1 MVVRTPQLPQIN
13 LSLSSFAPPLFVDME
28 AFFEFS
34 FWMSEELLDLE
45 ARFAD
50 RIVRKEKVS
59 VAPSINPHGKKVRPR

>member
-1 MVVRTPQLPQIN
+1 MAIRTPQVAQLNLARHRYDLP
-13 LSLSSFAPPLFVDME
+13 FFVDME

-50 RIVRKEKVS
+50 QHSPKLQPTES
-59 VAPSINPHGKKVRPR
+59 